1 MISEIEKV
9 IDDTEYFEPKL
20 TEQEIEQLKQ
30 DHIQEDADQEEKDTD
45 ALEDNW
51 SNDPQEQI

>member
-51 SNDPQEQI
+51 SNDPQEQV

>member
-1 MISEIEKV
+1 MISEIDKV

-51 SNDPQEQI
+51 SNDPQE